1 MTTTWRLFYEN
12 HFPSNAVTGA
22 TILDVQRAAAGT
34 LSIQTGPVFTSFTGV
49 RGFGIGNGRNLTY
62 RPAAALNQI
71 IGLDVSIE
79 VAFLGLFQG
88 QPITLFS
95 TDATSAVVTPV
106 LPPAP
111 DGRTTCR
118 LTVRVA
124 GTTAIVEGLTF
135 RRRTPSQPVAR
146 RRLQVRWTTSGQLHV
161 FLDGQLVAYENAAAP
176 GFSFSLVRWSVGDV
190 ALPMT
195 AVLHAAVSHV
205 RVVELR
211 EESAV
216 ELFGEALDPGELPE
230 ISDRCVK
237 IAQTTVQ
244 DHLREA
250 RALMA
255 LFNLS
260 QTTPWRAPD
269 GGSPFKPAAVAVHE
283 AGGSAGVALGRYL
296 RDGTDAARDQVVA
309 DLRKVLPAI
318 AADQPAAFKAL
329 VSKIRQAQKAA
340 AETHCKV
347 SAEKVRA
354 ANPDLFKRLD
364 ALHDAIG
371 EIVADLGA

>member
-1 MTTTWRLFYEN
+1 MTTWRLFYEN
-12 HFPSNAVTGA
+12 RFPSNATTGA

-34 LSIQTGPVFTSFTGV
+34 LSIQTGPVFTSSTGV

-62 RPAAALNQI
+62 RPAAALRGI
-71 IGLDVSIE
+71 IGLDVSMEI
-79 VAFLGLFQG
+79 AFLGLIEG

-95 TDATSAVVTPV
+95 TDATSAVVTPIG
-106 LPPAP
+106 PPAP
-111 DGRTTCR
+111 DGHTACR

-124 GTTAIVEGLTF
+124 NTTATVEGLQF
-135 RRRTPSQPVAR
+135 RRRFGPQPPER

-176 GFSFSLVRWSVGDV
+176 GFSFSLVRWSVGDID
-190 ALPMT
+190 LPLT
-195 AVLHAAVSHV
+195 AILHAAVSNV

-216 ELFGEALDPGELPE
+216 ESFGEALDPGELPE

-237 IAQTTVQ
+237 VTQTTVQ
-244 DHLREA
+244 QHLREA

-255 LFNLS
+255 QFNLS
-260 QTTPWRAPD
+260 QTAPWRPPD

-296 RDGTDAARDQVVA
+296 REGTDAARDQVVTH
-309 DLRKVLPAI
+309 LRKVLTTI
-318 AADQPAAFKAL
+318 AADQPDAFKAL
-329 VSKIRQAQKAA
+329 LSKIRRAQYAA
-340 AETHCKV
+340 QPDCKI

-354 ANPDLFKRLD
+354 ANPDLFKKLD